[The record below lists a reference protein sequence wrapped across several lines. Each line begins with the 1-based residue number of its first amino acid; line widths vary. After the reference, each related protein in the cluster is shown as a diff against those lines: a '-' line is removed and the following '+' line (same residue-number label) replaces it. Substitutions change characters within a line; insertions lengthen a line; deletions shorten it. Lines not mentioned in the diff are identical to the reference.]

1 MTPQF
6 AGHLE
11 FKSPN
16 FFSGSPSAQSSSSV
30 IWHPSSHISLWQL
43 QRTMLCF
50 LNAACCSKLSSSKNG
65 LGSLVL
71 CFKYFFNTSLVGGVV
86 VSPHHP
92 NLKCHHW
99 KKKTK
104 QKRRIQGKR
113 ILVLLKTPTA
123 HVPCSTAELVTVTSC
138 GPGTHPLKTRWATQ
152 VNNGCLTRFLPF
164 QCLDLHLGHG
174 IWCVCWENER
184 VPTVIAMRFLINDK
198 WAYIHNKGWRV
209 PWLPGVTHCLFI
221 ISISPLFLYFILSD
235 INI

>member
-6 AGHLE
+6 ADHLE

-65 LGSLVL
+65 LGSLVW

-86 VSPHHP
+86 FSPQHP

-99 KKKTK
+99 KNKTKKTYLR
-104 QKRRIQGKR
+104 QKNSRSSQDTHGTCPMFHCRTCHCH
-113 ILVLLKTPTA
+113 LLWSWYSSSKD
-123 HVPCSTAELVTVTSC
+123 TVSNTS
-138 GPGTHPLKTRWATQ
+138 
-152 VNNGCLTRFLPF
+152 
-164 QCLDLHLGHG
+164 
-174 IWCVCWENER
+174 E
-184 VPTVIAMRFLINDK
+184 
-198 WAYIHNKGWRV
+198 
-209 PWLPGVTHCLFI
+209 
-221 ISISPLFLYFILSD
+221 
-235 INI
+235 